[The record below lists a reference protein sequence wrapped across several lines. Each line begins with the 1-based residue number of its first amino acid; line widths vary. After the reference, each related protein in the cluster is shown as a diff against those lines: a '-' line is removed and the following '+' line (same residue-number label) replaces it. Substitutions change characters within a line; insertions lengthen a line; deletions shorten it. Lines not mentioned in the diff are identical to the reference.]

1 MNPETSGTDRLVDR
15 LARSTT
21 FDQLADAVQPT
32 LRKALEG
39 TGRRGALKNI
49 LHGKQL
55 GHSLHAAVTDV
66 PVGAWTL
73 AAVFDSLELAGRKR
87 VRPSSGFCHWLRYAW
102 RRRGDRNG
110 SRRMVRHDR
119 RTEAFRCGS
128 RSIKFDRLQHVRRCP

>member
-15 LARSTT
+15 LARSTA

-39 TGRRGALKNI
+39 TGPRAALKDI

-73 AAVFDSLELAGRKR
+73 AVVFDGLELVGRKESPEQR
-87 VRPSSGFCHWLRYAW
+87 ILPLASVCWAASWRSQRASPNGATRPRNRSG
-102 RRRGDRNG
+102 
-110 SRRMVRHDR
+110 SEQRMQ
-119 RTEAFRCGS
+119 C
-128 RSIKFDRLQHVRRCP
+128 